1 MGCGV
6 GACGVWLSTFE
17 GTFDVRHWQVG
28 YFGAV
33 FALDRLVGLHL
44 SCSLIICILLT
55 LFQCL
60 VFSMKHWALL
70 LTLTLDIKSDH
81 SKFKAAH

>member
-1 MGCGV
+1 MMGCGV

-17 GTFDVRHWQVG
+17 GTFDVGHWQVG

-33 FALDRLVGLHL
+33 FALDRLAGLH
-44 SCSLIICILLT
+44 LT

-60 VFSMKHWALL
+60 IFSMKHWALL
-70 LTLTLDIKSDH
+70 LTLTLDIQSDH
-81 SKFKAAH
+81 PKFKAAP